1 MVIFHSYVSSA
12 EGIWIV
18 INSIQS
24 ARSARFLRETIWQS
38 EVDSI
43 YVCLWESGELGILAP
58 ENCGELA
65 HELFPIGSLVLLYMV
80 LHGSHHIPSIHPSHV
95 SSFLP
100 APWILWVWIFRILLM
115 QKFMQKFHYKGLRW
129 FRTSPRKMLK
139 SNAAERLSARCLD
152 QWFSFN
158 RMDHHG
164 S

>member
-58 ENCGELA
+58 ENCGELE
-65 HELFPIGSLVLLYMV
+65 HELFPIGSMVLLYMV

-95 SSFLP
+95 SIFLP
-100 APWILWVWIFRILLM
+100 DHGSYGFGFFGFCSCKSSIIKDSDDSEHHQGKCWSQMLPSVWAPDAWTNGFHLTVWTI
-115 QKFMQKFHYKGLRW
+115 
-129 FRTSPRKMLK
+129 
-139 SNAAERLSARCLD
+139 
-152 QWFSFN
+152 
-158 RMDHHG
+158 MDHRTV
-164 S
+164 